1 MDSEINIIIADDHP
15 IVRGGLS
22 KFIDAEPRFKVVAE
36 ASDGEEAVEKIQQLR
51 PQIAILDIDMPKL
64 DGFGV
69 ARELRKRK
77 LDVEVIFLTIH
88 SAEDLFNEAMDL
100 GAKGYLLKESA
111 ITEIVSSIKA
121 VSEGKHY
128 LSPAISSYLIRR
140 STRAGDLAKQKPS
153 LESLTQTER
162 RILQLIAANKSSK
175 EIAEEL
181 FINYR
186 TVENHRNNICQ
197 KLDIHGHNAL
207 LKFALQ
213 NKSQLS

>member
-1 MDSEINIIIADDHP
+1 VNNELHIVIADDHP
-15 IVRGGLS
+15 IVRGGLRQ
-22 KFIDAEPRFKVVAE
+22 FIDAEPRFKVVAE
-36 ASDGEEAVEKIQQLR
+36 ASDGEEAVQRIHELH
-51 PQIAILDIDMPKL
+51 PEIAILDIDMPKL

-69 ARELRKRK
+69 AREIQKSK
-77 LDVEVIFLTIH
+77 LPVEIIFLTIH

-111 ITEIVSSIKA
+111 VSEIVDSVRA
-121 VSEGKHY
+121 VAAGKHY

-140 STRAGDLAKQKPS
+140 SAKAGDLVKQKTG
-153 LESLTQTER
+153 LNTLTPAER
-162 RILQLIAANKSSK
+162 RILQLIAGDKSSK
-175 EIAEEL
+175 EIADEL

-213 NKSQLS
+213 HKSQLS

>member
-1 MDSEINIIIADDHP
+1 MGSEVNIIIADDHP
-15 IVRGGLS
+15 IVRGGLC

-36 ASDGEEAVEKIQQLR
+36 ASDGEEAVEKIEQLR

-69 ARELRKRK
+69 ARELQKRK
-77 LDVEVIFLTIH
+77 LDVEIIFLTIH

-140 STRAGDLAKQKPS
+140 SSRAGDLAKKKPT
-153 LESLTQTER
+153 LDSLTQTER

-175 EIAEEL
+175 EIADEL

>member
-1 MDSEINIIIADDHP
+1 
-15 IVRGGLS
+15 
-22 KFIDAEPRFKVVAE
+22 
-36 ASDGEEAVEKIQQLR
+36 
-51 PQIAILDIDMPKL
+51 MPKL

-69 ARELRKRK
+69 ARELQK
-77 LDVEVIFLTIH
+77 LKLPVEIIFLTIH

-111 ITEIVSSIKA
+111 ISEIVDSIKA
-121 VSEGKHY
+121 VAAGKHY
-128 LSPAISSYLIRR
+128 LSPSISSYLIRR
-140 STRAGDLAKQKPS
+140 STRASDLVKNKPS
-153 LESLTQTER
+153 LDNLTQTER
-162 RILQLIAANKSSK
+162 RILQLIAGDKSSK

>member
-1 MDSEINIIIADDHP
+1 MGNEINIIIADDHP

-22 KFIDAEPRFKVVAE
+22 KFIDAEPRFKVIAE
-36 ASDGEEAVEKIQQLR
+36 ASDGEEAVEQIEQLR
-51 PQIAILDIDMPKL
+51 PQIAVLDIDMPKL

-69 ARELRKRK
+69 ARELQKRK
-77 LDVEVIFLTIH
+77 LDVEIIFLTIH

-111 ITEIVSSIKA
+111 ISEIVSSIKA

-128 LSPAISSYLIRR
+128 LSPSISSYLIRR
-140 STRAGDLAKQKPS
+140 STRSSDLAKKKPS

-162 RILQLIAANKSSK
+162 NILRLIAADKSSK

>member
-1 MDSEINIIIADDHP
+1 MGNEINIIIADDHP

-51 PQIAILDIDMPKL
+51 PDIAVLDIDMPKL

-69 ARELRKRK
+69 AREIQK
-77 LDVEVIFLTIH
+77 LKLPVEIIFLTIH

-111 ITEIVSSIKA
+111 VSEIVSSIKA

-140 STRAGDLAKQKPS
+140 STRSSDLSKKKPS
-153 LESLTQTER
+153 LDSLTPTER
-162 RILQLIAANKSSK
+162 NILRLIAADKSSK

-197 KLDIHGHNAL
+197 KLEIHGHNAL

>member
-1 MDSEINIIIADDHP
+1 MGNEINIIIADDHP
-15 IVRGGLS
+15 IVRGGLC
-22 KFIDAEPRFKVVAE
+22 KFIEAEPRFKVVAE
-36 ASDGEEAVEKIQQLR
+36 ASDGEEAVEKIEQFH
-51 PQIAILDIDMPKL
+51 PEIVVLDIDMPKL

-69 ARELRKRK
+69 ARELQKRK
-77 LDVEVIFLTIH
+77 LDVEIIFLTIH

-111 ITEIVSSIKA
+111 ISEIVSSIKA

-128 LSPAISSYLIRR
+128 LSPSISSYLIRR
-140 STRAGDLAKQKPS
+140 STRSNDLAKKKPS
-153 LESLTQTER
+153 LDSLTPTER
-162 RILQLIAANKSSK
+162 NILRLIAADKSSK